1 MITIHIPTPLRA
13 YTEKNAS
20 VLVSAN
26 TVQEALDALLAQYP
40 ALGKHLIDPQG
51 KLRSFINIYLGDEDI
66 RFLEQTATELTEGDE
81 LSIIP
86 SIAGGAYA

>member
-20 VLVSAN
+20 VVVEAK
-26 TVQEALDALLAQYP
+26 TVQEAVDALLASYP
-40 ALGKHLIDPQG
+40 ALAKHLLDKKG
-51 KLRSFINIYLGDEDI
+51 ALRSFINIYLGDEDI
-66 RFLEQTATELTEGDE
+66 RTLEGQETELSPEDE

-86 SIAGGAYA
+86 SIAGGSQ

>member
-20 VLVSAN
+20 VSVDAQ
-26 TVQEALDALLAQYP
+26 TVQEAIDALLGAYP
-40 ALGKHLIDPQG
+40 ALSKHLLDG
-51 KLRSFINIYLGDEDI
+51 KGGLRSFINIYLGDEDI
-66 RFLEQTATELTEGDE
+66 RTLDGKDTELSPEDE

-86 SIAGGAYA
+86 SIAGGAQ

>member
-20 VLVSAN
+20 VNVEAQ
-26 TVQEALDALLAQYP
+26 TVQEAIDALLDSYP
-40 ALGKHLIDPQG
+40 ALAKHLLDAKG
-51 KLRSFINIYLGDEDI
+51 GLRSFINIYLGDEDI
-66 RFLEQTATELTEGDE
+66 RSLEGKETELSPEDE

-86 SIAGGAYA
+86 SIAGGTL

>member
-20 VLVSAN
+20 VNVEAQ
-26 TVQEALDALLAQYP
+26 TVQEAIDALLASYP
-40 ALGKHLIDPQG
+40 ALAKHLLDAKG
-51 KLRSFINIYLGDEDI
+51 GLRSFINIYLGDEDI
-66 RFLEQTATELTEGDE
+66 RSLEGKETELSPEDE

-86 SIAGGAYA
+86 SIAGGML

>member
-20 VLVSAN
+20 V
-26 TVQEALDALLAQYP
+26 TVEAQTVKDAIDALLSSYP
-40 ALGKHLIDPQG
+40 SLAKHLLDG
-51 KLRSFINIYLGDEDI
+51 KGALRSFINIYLGDEDI
-66 RFLEQTATELTEGDE
+66 RSLEGQETELSPDDE

-86 SIAGGAYA
+86 SIAGGYQ

>member
-20 VLVSAN
+20 VNVEAQ
-26 TVQEALDALLAQYP
+26 TVQEAIDALLAAYP
-40 ALGKHLIDPQG
+40 ALAKHLLDAKG
-51 KLRSFINIYLGDEDI
+51 ALRSFINIYLGDEDI
-66 RFLEQTATELTEGDE
+66 RSLEGKETELSPEDE

-86 SIAGGAYA
+86 SIAGGSQ